1 MATVV
6 SPRRKS
12 ESVYAINF
20 HASHEKL
27 TSCVGLRNS
36 YSTCH
41 KYFYRG
47 PSTLAGLAIICV
59 MIPVTKSVA
68 KVRTLTVLF
77 INNVAISPW
86 FEIDSLLAEPQS
98 LAFTG

>member
-12 ESVYAINF
+12 ESVYAIKF
-20 HASHEKL
+20 HASREKL

-68 KVRTLTVLF
+68 KVRTLTVF

-86 FEIDSLLAEPQS
+86 FKEIDSLLAEPQS